1 MAVFKNKTDEHEQ
14 GLDEKGGYCL
24 LFLIIKTTMLLML
37 SNPFLQATLSQNGKR
52 TASRFS
58 REKSMRQF
66 IDVIS

>member
-1 MAVFKNKTDEHEQ
+1 MAIFKDKADGHKQ
-14 GLDEKGGYCL
+14 GFDEKGDYC

-37 SNPFLQATLSQNGKR
+37 SNPSLQATLAQHGKQ

-58 REKSMRQF
+58 WEKSMRQF

>member
-1 MAVFKNKTDEHEQ
+1 MAIFKDKADGHKQ
-14 GLDEKGGYCL
+14 GFDEKGDYC

-37 SNPFLQATLSQNGKR
+37 SNPSLQATLVQNGKR

-58 REKSMRQF
+58 MEKSMRQF

>member
-1 MAVFKNKTDEHEQ
+1 MAIFKDKADGHKQ
-14 GLDEKGGYCL
+14 GFDEKGDYC

-37 SNPFLQATLSQNGKR
+37 SNPSLQNGKR

-58 REKSMRQF
+58 MEKSMRQF

>member
-1 MAVFKNKTDEHEQ
+1 MTVFKNKTDGHEQ
-14 GLDEKGGYCL
+14 GLDEKGGYC

-37 SNPFLQATLSQNGKR
+37 SNPSLQATLAQHGKL

-58 REKSMRQF
+58 WEKSMRQF

>member
-1 MAVFKNKTDEHEQ
+1 MTVFKNKTDGHEQ
-14 GLDEKGGYCL
+14 GLDEKGGYC

-37 SNPFLQATLSQNGKR
+37 SNPSLQATLAQQGKR

-58 REKSMRQF
+58 WEKSMRQF

>member
-1 MAVFKNKTDEHEQ
+1 MTVFKDKTDGHEQ
-14 GLDEKGGYCL
+14 GLDEKGGHC

-37 SNPFLQATLSQNGKR
+37 SNPSLQATLAQHGKQ

-58 REKSMRQF
+58 WEKSMRQF

>member
-1 MAVFKNKTDEHEQ
+1 MAIFKDKADGHKQ
-14 GLDEKGGYCL
+14 GFDEKGDYC

-37 SNPFLQATLSQNGKR
+37 SNPSLQATLAQHGKR

-58 REKSMRQF
+58 WEKSMRQF

>member
-1 MAVFKNKTDEHEQ
+1 MTVFKDKTDGHEQ
-14 GLDEKGGYCL
+14 GLDEKGGYC

-37 SNPFLQATLSQNGKR
+37 SNPSLQATLAQHGKR

-58 REKSMRQF
+58 WEKSMRQF